1 MRPESYEKYQIIF
14 FSYIRNRP
22 ERLLKILVNTDVL
35 KFSEKI
41 PKSILV
47 FKFFVTLVESSNR

>member
-1 MRPESYEKYQIIF
+1 MLSAFK
-14 FSYIRNRP
+14 
-22 ERLLKILVNTDVL
+22 RLLKILVNTDVL

-47 FKFFVTLVESSNR
+47 YKFFVTLVESSNK